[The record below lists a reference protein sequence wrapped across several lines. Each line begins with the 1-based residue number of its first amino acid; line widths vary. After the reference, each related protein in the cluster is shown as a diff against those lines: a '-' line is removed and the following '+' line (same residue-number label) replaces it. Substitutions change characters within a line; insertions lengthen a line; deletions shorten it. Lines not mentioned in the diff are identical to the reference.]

1 MPDEPA
7 SFDSRRLVR
16 FQPYF
21 IRYGEMNVL
30 IIVIVPTIGKTN
42 ELVAPTSAP
51 PLPQPVQTL
60 TPQNYFVFIIMIR
73 PDEILKNV
81 EKKFPHQTKLV

>member
-7 SFDSRRLVR
+7 SFDSRRLVS

-81 EKKFPHQTKLV
+81 EKKFLHQTKLV